1 MRLLCLALFLMAN
14 DTAKKLSIYYQN
26 IRGLRTKTDDFYRQL
41 CVNLYDV
48 VILTETWLVN
58 GISDSELFCDRY
70 IVWRRDR
77 DYHRTG
83 QTRGGGVL
91 IAVNK
96 LISAVPQPLFQSTAE
111 DLWVSGL
118 EPNHNLTLNASAKWL
133 IEASK
138 GVQDPAVLLEKFSQN
153 KKVDDTTRALL
164 LTFYGILVVIGAVG
178 NALVVISVVRKP
190 VMRTARNMFIVNLAV
205 SDALVCCVGTPL
217 TLMELLTK
225 HWPLPD
231 WPSLCKACGAIQAIS
246 IFVSTISI
254 TAIALDRYQLI
265 VYPTRPGLQTMGAL
279 VTMFCIWVIAFTLA
293 SPLYIFRSLKTH
305 YLGLIGMDSLSFCIE
320 DWHIKN
326 GRAIYSGFSLIFQY
340 LLPVLVVVLAHVQI
354 HRRLRGRRRTT
365 RKTPAILIAIA
376 VTYVISWLPLNVF
389 NLVADLSAEPFME
402 EKTMTI
408 TYAVCHMF
416 GMSSAVSNP
425 LLYGWLNDNFRKE
438 FEEILC
444 CCKKRQLTKNTR
456 IKSRKMDTELTAL
469 AQLEH
474 TVTANTKTSQCSQIF

>member
-1 MRLLCLALFLMAN
+1 MP
-14 DTAKKLSIYYQN
+14 YYN
-26 IRGLRTKTDDFYRQL
+26 EMTP
-41 CVNLYDV
+41 
-48 VILTETWLVN
+48 
-58 GISDSELFCDRY
+58 DS
-70 IVWRRDR
+70 
-77 DYHRTG
+77 
-83 QTRGGGVL
+83 
-91 IAVNK
+91 
-96 LISAVPQPLFQSTAE
+96 SM
-111 DLWVSGL
+111 
-118 EPNHNLTLNASAKWL
+118 NLTLNGSARWL
-133 IEASK
+133 IEASREIEN
-138 GVQDPAVLLEKFSQN
+138 PNNLLEKFSLN
-153 KKVDDTTRALL
+153 RKVDDPTQALL
-164 LTFYGILVVIGAVG
+164 LTFYGILVVIGGVG

-225 HWPLPD
+225 HWPLPR

-279 VTMFCIWVIAFTLA
+279 ITMFFIWATAFALA
-293 SPLYIFRSLKTH
+293 SPLYIFRTIKTH
-305 YLGLIGMDSLSFCIE
+305 TVGLIGIDSLHFCIE
-320 DWHIKN
+320 EWPIEK
-326 GRAIYSGFSLIFQY
+326 GRAIYSLFSLIFQY
-340 LLPVLVVVLAHVQI
+340 LLPVLVVVIAHVQI

-389 NLVADLSAEPFME
+389 NLVADFSTEAILD
-402 EKTMTI
+402 EKTLTI
-408 TYAVCHMF
+408 TYAICHMF

-444 CCKKRQLTKNTR
+444 CCRKKGHIKQNLR

>member
-1 MRLLCLALFLMAN
+1 MPFYDDMR
-14 DTAKKLSIYYQN
+14 
-26 IRGLRTKTDDFYRQL
+26 
-41 CVNLYDV
+41 
-48 VILTETWLVN
+48 
-58 GISDSELFCDRY
+58 
-70 IVWRRDR
+70 
-77 DYHRTG
+77 
-83 QTRGGGVL
+83 
-91 IAVNK
+91 
-96 LISAVPQPLFQSTAE
+96 E
-111 DLWVSGL
+111 DPSM
-118 EPNHNLTLNASAKWL
+118 NLTLNASAKWV
-133 IEASK
+133 IEASRE
-138 GVQDPAVLLEKFSQN
+138 VQNPNTLLQKFSLN
-153 KKVDDTTRALL
+153 RKVDDPTRALL
-164 LTFYGILVVIGAVG
+164 LTFYGILVTIGAVG

-279 VTMFCIWVIAFTLA
+279 ITMFFIWVTAFTLA

-305 YLGLIGMDSLSFCIE
+305 KVGLLGMDSLSFCIE
-320 DWHIKN
+320 DWPIDD
-326 GRAIYSGFSLIFQY
+326 GRAVYSLFSLVFQY
-340 LLPVLVVVLAHVQI
+340 LVPVLVVVMAHVQI

-389 NLVADLSAEPFME
+389 NIVADFSSEAILDETS
-402 EKTMTI
+402 MTI

-444 CCKKRQLTKNTR
+444 CCRKKGQMNKNMR
-456 IKSRKMDTELTAL
+456 IKNRKMDTELTAL
-469 AQLEH
+469 AQLEQ

>member
-1 MRLLCLALFLMAN
+1 
-14 DTAKKLSIYYQN
+14 
-26 IRGLRTKTDDFYRQL
+26 
-41 CVNLYDV
+41 
-48 VILTETWLVN
+48 
-58 GISDSELFCDRY
+58 
-70 IVWRRDR
+70 
-77 DYHRTG
+77 
-83 QTRGGGVL
+83 
-91 IAVNK
+91 
-96 LISAVPQPLFQSTAE
+96 
-111 DLWVSGL
+111 
-118 EPNHNLTLNASAKWL
+118 
-133 IEASK
+133 
-138 GVQDPAVLLEKFSQN
+138 
-153 KKVDDTTRALL
+153 
-164 LTFYGILVVIGAVG
+164 
-178 NALVVISVVRKP
+178 
-190 VMRTARNMFIVNLAV
+190 MRTARNMFIVNLAV

-279 VTMFCIWVIAFTLA
+279 ITMFFIWVTAFTLA
-293 SPLYIFRSLKTH
+293 SPLYIFRNLKTH
-305 YLGLIGMDSLSFCIE
+305 KLGLIGMDSLSFCIE
-320 DWHIKN
+320 DWPIKN
-326 GRAIYSGFSLIFQY
+326 GRAIYSLFSLIFQY

-376 VTYVISWLPLNVF
+376 ATYVISWLPLNVF
-389 NLVADLSAEPFME
+389 NIVADFSTEPFLD
-402 EKTMTI
+402 EKCMTI

-444 CCKKRQLTKNTR
+444 CCQKKGQMKKSTRVKN
-456 IKSRKMDTELTAL
+456 RKMETELTAL

>member
-1 MRLLCLALFLMAN
+1 MGDGEVREVWSDRPPCNGADVNWTVCYFHIKAILNILMPFY
-14 DTAKKLSIYYQN
+14 DDM
-26 IRGLRTKTDDFYRQL
+26 GLDPS
-41 CVNLYDV
+41 V
-48 VILTETWLVN
+48 
-58 GISDSELFCDRY
+58 
-70 IVWRRDR
+70 
-77 DYHRTG
+77 
-83 QTRGGGVL
+83 
-91 IAVNK
+91 
-96 LISAVPQPLFQSTAE
+96 
-111 DLWVSGL
+111 
-118 EPNHNLTLNASAKWL
+118 NLTLNASAKQL

-138 GVQDPAVLLEKFSQN
+138 GIQDPNILLEKFSQN
-153 KKVDDTTRALL
+153 RKVDDPTRSLL
-164 LTFYGILVVIGAVG
+164 IAFYIILVVIGAVG
-178 NALVVISVVRKP
+178 NALVILSVVRKP

-205 SDALVCCVGTPL
+205 SDALVCVVGTPL

-265 VYPTRPGLQTMGAL
+265 VYPTKPGVQTIGAL
-279 VTMFCIWVIAFTLA
+279 VTMFFIWVTAFILA

-305 YLGLIGMDSLSFCIE
+305 KLGIAGISSLSFCIE
-320 DWHIKN
+320 DWPITD
-326 GRAIYSGFSLIFQY
+326 GRAIYSLLSLIFQY
-340 LLPVLVVVLAHVQI
+340 LLPVLVVVMAHIQI

-389 NLVADLSAEPFME
+389 NLVADFSSAPFKD
-402 EKTMTI
+402 EKTMTV

-438 FEEILC
+438 FEEILTKC
-444 CCKKRQLTKNTR
+444 CCRKKPLVNGTR
-456 IKSRKMDTELTAL
+456 TTNRRMETELTAL

-474 TVTANTKTSQCSQIF
+474 TVTGNTKTSQCSQVF

>member
-1 MRLLCLALFLMAN
+1 MSVLL
-14 DTAKKLSIYYQN
+14 Q
-26 IRGLRTKTDDFYRQL
+26 R
-41 CVNLYDV
+41 
-48 VILTETWLVN
+48 
-58 GISDSELFCDRY
+58 
-70 IVWRRDR
+70 
-77 DYHRTG
+77 
-83 QTRGGGVL
+83 
-91 IAVNK
+91 
-96 LISAVPQPLFQSTAE
+96 E
-111 DLWVSGL
+111 DPSM
-118 EPNHNLTLNASAKWL
+118 NLTLNASARWL
-133 IEASK
+133 IEASR
-138 GVQDPAVLLEKFSQN
+138 GVQNPNILLEKFSQN
-153 KKVDDTTRALL
+153 RKVDDPTRSLL
-164 LTFYGILVVIGAVG
+164 LTFYVILVVIGAVG

-279 VTMFCIWVIAFTLA
+279 VTMFFIWLTAFTLA
-293 SPLYIFRSLKTH
+293 SPLYIFRSLKRH
-305 YLGLIGMDSLSFCIE
+305 KVGLLGMDFLSFCIE
-320 DWHIKN
+320 DWPIEN
-326 GRAIYSGFSLIFQY
+326 GRGIYSLFSLIFQY
-340 LLPVLVVVLAHVQI
+340 LLPVLVVVIAHVQI

-389 NLVADLSAEPFME
+389 NLVADFSKDAILD
-402 EKTMTI
+402 EKSMTI
-408 TYAVCHMF
+408 TYAICHMF

-444 CCKKRQLTKNTR
+444 CCRVKRQKNKNSR
-456 IKSRKMDTELTAL
+456 INNRKMDTELTAL

>member
-1 MRLLCLALFLMAN
+1 MPF
-14 DTAKKLSIYYQN
+14 Y
-26 IRGLRTKTDDFYRQL
+26 DDMGEDPSLNFTFN
-41 CVNLYDV
+41 VNL
-48 VILTETWLVN
+48 T
-58 GISDSELFCDRY
+58 
-70 IVWRRDR
+70 
-77 DYHRTG
+77 
-83 QTRGGGVL
+83 
-91 IAVNK
+91 
-96 LISAVPQPLFQSTAE
+96 SA
-111 DLWVSGL
+111 
-118 EPNHNLTLNASAKWL
+118 L
-133 IEASK
+133 IEASR
-138 GVQDPAVLLEKFSQN
+138 GVQNPNVLLQKFSQN
-153 KKVDDTTRALL
+153 RKVDDPTRALL

-190 VMRTARNMFIVNLAV
+190 AMRTARNMFIVNLAV

-279 VTMFCIWVIAFTLA
+279 ITMFFIWVTAFALA
-293 SPLYIFRSLKTH
+293 SPLYTFRTLKTH
-305 YLGLIGMDSLSFCIE
+305 RVGILGFEFIHFCIE
-320 DWHIKN
+320 DWPYEK
-326 GRAIYSGFSLIFQY
+326 GRASYSVFSLIFQY
-340 LLPVLVVVLAHVQI
+340 LVPVLVVVIAHVQI

-389 NLVADLSAEPFME
+389 NMVADFSSQPILE
-402 EKTMTI
+402 EQPLTI

-444 CCKKRQLTKNTR
+444 CCRKKRPTKNNIR
-456 IKSRKMDTELTAL
+456 ANNRKMDTELTAL

-474 TVTANTKTSQCSQIF
+474 TVTTNTKTSQCSQIF